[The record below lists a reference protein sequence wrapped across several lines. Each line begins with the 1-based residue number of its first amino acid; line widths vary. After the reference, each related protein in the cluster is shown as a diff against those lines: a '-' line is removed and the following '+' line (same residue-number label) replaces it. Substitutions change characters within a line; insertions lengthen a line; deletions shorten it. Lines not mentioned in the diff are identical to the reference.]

1 MKRIL
6 SAGCWK
12 SQAFYSFLQSK
23 MKRKLRC
30 LGHVNHHT
38 LSLGIVLPAHARE
51 GEGREHLIF
60 NEQRSIPFL
69 QPVSALRMP
78 FVIRTFCRWCSLES
92 QTGRRNQGQ
101 KGNLAARCHR
111 IIFHSPGAATAGTLH
126 DDPCCLEELISTLR
140 VGGCAFR
147 TPIWIITIW
156 GDWCF
161 SFTHKKCKSG
171 SEISV
176 WLLAVAF
183 LSSLILER
191 GECVFPLLSRGG
203 LRLGFFFFEEG
214 RYTLL

>member
-1 MKRIL
+1 MLKV
-6 SAGCWK
+6 S
-12 SQAFYSFLQSK
+12 SFLFFSAIKDEKKVVLFGSRKPSYTFSWYRFASPRKRRGGKGAFDIQWTKKHTFSTASVSSENAFCDQNVLQMMFTRVPDRKKEPRPERQSCCK
-23 MKRKLRC
+23 INPLF
-30 LGHVNHHT
+30 G
-38 LSLGIVLPAHARE
+38 
-51 GEGREHLIF
+51 
-60 NEQRSIPFL
+60 
-69 QPVSALRMP
+69 
-78 FVIRTFCRWCSLES
+78 
-92 QTGRRNQGQ
+92 
-101 KGNLAARCHR
+101 

>member
-1 MKRIL
+1 MLKV
-6 SAGCWK
+6 S
-12 SQAFYSFLQSK
+12 SFLFFSAIK
-23 MKRKLRC
+23 DEKKVALFGSRKPSYTFSWYRFASPRKRRGGK
-30 LGHVNHHT
+30 GAFDIQWTKKHT
-38 LSLGIVLPAHARE
+38 
-51 GEGREHLIF
+51 
-60 NEQRSIPFL
+60 FL

-92 QTGRRNQGQ
+92 RTGRRNQGQ